1 MARMVA
7 LIIMQMMGAIG
18 SGAVLGLEVWQS
30 AVMAG
35 VMGVATVAEALARAY
50 MVDGNISTSEIDAS
64 FAKMNKGDTDA

>member
-7 LIIMQMMGAIG
+7 LIVMQMMGALG

-30 AVMAG
+30 AVMAS

-50 MVDGNISTSEIDAS
+50 MTDGNISTSEINDS
-64 FAKMNKGDTDA
+64 FNKMNKEGKNA

>member
-50 MVDGNISTSEIDAS
+50 MTDGSISTSEIDDS
-64 FAKMNKGDTDA
+64 FGKMDKGNKNV

>member
-1 MARMVA
+1 MVA
-7 LIIMQMMGAIG
+7 LIVMQMMGAIG

-50 MVDGNISTSEIDAS
+50 MTDGNISTSEIDDS
-64 FAKMNKGDTDA
+64 FGKMNKGNKNA

>member
-30 AVMAG
+30 ATMAA
-35 VMGVATVAEALARAY
+35 VMGVATVSEALARAY
-50 MVDGNISTSEIDAS
+50 MTDGEISTAEIDAS
-64 FAKMNKGDTDA
+64 FSKMDKGDSDV

>member
-50 MVDGNISTSEIDAS
+50 MTDGNISTKEIDSS
-64 FAKMNKGDTDA
+64 FAKMDKGDSNA